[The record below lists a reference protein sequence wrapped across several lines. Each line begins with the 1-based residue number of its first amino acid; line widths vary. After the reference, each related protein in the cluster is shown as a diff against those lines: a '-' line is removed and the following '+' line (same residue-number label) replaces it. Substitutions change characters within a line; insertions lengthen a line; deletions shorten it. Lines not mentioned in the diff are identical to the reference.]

1 MFIPQKYLRTPAII
15 ILSIFFS
22 SQNGFSFSIVRT
34 SARDNKTE
42 IKNPDYLKAS
52 VFVNLSAREFAEAT
66 GKKLNLFQKIY
77 FKVIQRQI
85 KRDLKK
91 NPDLLINDYFDP
103 QKAKFKFD
111 LLWFVIASIIGPI
124 GVLLAYTHK
133 KQKKELTTRKDKITS
148 AWLGFLFWIVWF
160 GWLFIF

>member
-1 MFIPQKYLRTPAII
+1 MFIPQKYLRTPVII
-15 ILSIFFS
+15 ILSIFLS
-22 SQNGFSFSIVRT
+22 GQNGFSFSIMRP
-34 SARDNKTE
+34 SEADNKTE

-52 VFVNLSAREFAEAT
+52 VFVNMSAREFAEAT
-66 GKKLNLFQKIY
+66 GKKFNFFQKIY

-91 NPDLLINDYFDP
+91 NPDLLISDYFDP
-103 QKAKFKFD
+103 KKDKFKFD

-133 KQKKELTTRKDKITS
+133 QQKKDLTKRKDKITS
-148 AWLGFLFWIVWF
+148 AWLGFAFWILWF